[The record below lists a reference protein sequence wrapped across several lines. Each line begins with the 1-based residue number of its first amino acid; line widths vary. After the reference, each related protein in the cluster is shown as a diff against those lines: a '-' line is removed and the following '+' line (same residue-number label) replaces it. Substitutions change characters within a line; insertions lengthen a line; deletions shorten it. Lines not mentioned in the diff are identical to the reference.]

1 MENKSQEASVPV
13 FITGFITIFEGV
25 DICMDSADFRLHAF
39 MGEIRVKAA
48 NDEVN
53 EFLNQA
59 ANTHRNILIA
69 GKHVESPEG
78 KNCHHVSAYFADDFE
93 DAAAKIGI
101 SSKN

>member
-1 MENKSQEASVPV
+1 MEKNSQDLSAPV

-39 MGEIRVKAA
+39 IGEIRVKAA
-48 NDEVN
+48 NEEVN

-69 GKHVESPEG
+69 GNHVEGIEG
-78 KNCHHVSAYFADDFE
+78 KHCHHVSAYFARDVDE
-93 DAAAKIGI
+93 VVGKLDI
-101 SSKN
+101 SV